1 MTLRAQPPRVAAPTP
16 TPELAAAAGLIPA
29 PYAPNHGAPA
39 APNYGA
45 VPASSPAMLAAGV
58 QAAPVA
64 PVVPIAPT
72 PGSPPVSPLQAGVGN
87 TLRSEQ
93 AQSLDVACPRC
104 HERNPVESRFCHA
117 CGYSVGAAAAP
128 SAGPEPVAP
137 VAAPVAV
144 LAPAGPPICARC
156 RGTNDPGS
164 DFCKFCGARLSVAAA
179 PQQAPL
185 EPTDPHAVVPG
196 FPNLSPALANGPIP
210 MRTAMVVETRAGQVS
225 NQSPAPAPQAAAP
238 SPSNPAMPAVRPTAP
253 PQAFDSQDARPQ
265 EHGVT
270 RPHQGIGEIVRA
282 HIVRIA
288 KDGSEGVHHPITADV
303 TDVGRTEGQ
312 ILLPDDPYLSPRHA
326 RIVARPS
333 PAIGS
338 RATLTVIDLG
348 SVNGVFVRLRAPHTL
363 VHGDLL
369 LLGQQVLRF
378 EAVTEIEGARGPAMQ
393 HGVLLFGSPAPVTRA
408 RVAQRTVEG
417 LVRDVLYVVR
427 EELVF
432 GRENGDRTFP
442 DDVFMSRRHA
452 AIRRDANGYVLHD
465 LGSSNGTFVQ
475 VSGEHPLMDGD
486 QFRIGHHLFRVDVP
500 MATAPNPG
508 DPGAAPRGIA

>member
-1 MTLRAQPPRVAAPTP
+1 V
-16 TPELAAAAGLIPA
+16 LAAAAA
-29 PYAPNHGAPA
+29 PMAAPVPTPGPA
-39 APNYGA
+39 AP
-45 VPASSPAMLAAGV
+45 VPPAAA
-58 QAAPVA
+58 Q
-64 PVVPIAPT
+64 
-72 PGSPPVSPLQAGVGN
+72 PGGAGVGN

-93 AQSLDVACPRC
+93 AQSLEVACPRC

-117 CGYSVGAAAAP
+117 CGYAVGSAAGPSPEPNGTPVAAA
-128 SAGPEPVAP
+128 PVAP
-137 VAAPVAV
+137 VAAPS
-144 LAPAGPPICARC
+144 PPQPPVCARC

-164 DFCKFCGARLSVAAA
+164 DFCKFCGARLSAAA
-179 PQQAPL
+179 PLQPAAL
-185 EPTDPHAVVPG
+185 EPTDPHAAVPG
-196 FPNLSPALANGPIP
+196 FPNLSAAQANGPIP

-225 NQSPAPAPQAAAP
+225 NQPVAPTPAVPPMGPPMGPPVGAPQA
-238 SPSNPAMPAVRPTAP
+238 SPSNPGMPAVRPTAP
-253 PQAFDSQDARPQ
+253 PQVFDAQDHRPPQ

-303 TDVGRTEGQ
+303 TDIGRTEGQ

-333 PAIGS
+333 PAVGS

-417 LVRDVLYVVR
+417 LVRDVVYVVR

-500 MATAPNPG
+500 MASASNPG
-508 DPGAAPRGIA
+508 DPGAAQRGIA

>member
-1 MTLRAQPPRVAAPTP
+1 MQTCSHCGCENPDGIAYCRDCGMTLRTQPPRVAAPTP

-29 PYAPNHGAPA
+29 PY
-39 APNYGA
+39 GA
-45 VPASSPAMLAAGV
+45 VPASSPAVL
-58 QAAPVA
+58 AAPVA
-64 PVVPIAPT
+64 APALH
-72 PGSPPVSPLQAGVGN
+72 SPPAQAVGN

-93 AQSLDVACPRC
+93 AQSLEVACPRC
-104 HERNPVESRFCHA
+104 HERNPVESRFCHS
-117 CGYSVGAAAAP
+117 CGYAVGAAAAP
-128 SAGPEPVAP
+128 SGSPEP
-137 VAAPVAV
+137 AAPA
-144 LAPAGPPICARC
+144 APPPMAAPPGPPICARC

-164 DFCKFCGARLSVAAA
+164 DFCKFCGARLTVVAAA
-179 PQQAPL
+179 QQAPL
-185 EPTDPHAVVPG
+185 EPTDPHAAVPG

-225 NQSPAPAPQAAAP
+225 NQPGPAPQAAAAGPPNVAP

-253 PQAFDSQDARPQ
+253 PQAFDSQDPRPQ

-333 PAIGS
+333 PAIGG

-393 HGVLLFGSPAPVTRA
+393 HGVLLFGSP
-408 RVAQRTVEG
+408 
-417 LVRDVLYVVR
+417 
-427 EELVF
+427 
-432 GRENGDRTFP
+432 
-442 DDVFMSRRHA
+442 
-452 AIRRDANGYVLHD
+452 
-465 LGSSNGTFVQ
+465 
-475 VSGEHPLMDGD
+475 
-486 QFRIGHHLFRVDVP
+486 
-500 MATAPNPG
+500 
-508 DPGAAPRGIA
+508 